1 MDKRIRKMR
10 RYVNPSK
17 KTYFEKLVINGVY

>member
-10 RYVNPSK
+10 RYVNPGQ
-17 KTYFEKLVINGVY
+17 TNYFEKLVINEVF